1 MAALDGVE
9 IKMARSMEHIT
20 SLREETT
27 QFIEGQGAQ
36 YRRVRDEEP
45 PKGWGFYVAWEP
57 VPGRFGAI
65 IGDALT
71 NMRAALD
78 HLASQLFF
86 ATKQAPTDA
95 WINFPIASDPA
106 KPLKSLQRVPA
117 AAAPI
122 IASVQPY
129 QNLTRGQPAE
139 IHPLHVLKLLVNR
152 DKHEALT
159 LTELFGA
166 SSIIRVTGIGGAPIF
181 ASVETPGG
189 LATDPVG
196 WLPDEAFPADEPWEI
211 FATIEP
217 ILAIDLGNKRMLPIL
232 ELLTSMHSYVQ
243 GEVIDPIAAACF
255 SSSSLSVQGHA
266 SGVLAKEPD
275 QFG

>member
-20 SLREETT
+20 LLREETT
-27 QFIEGQGAQ
+27 RFIANHGAQ
-36 YRRVRDEEP
+36 YRKVRDGEP
-45 PKGWGFYVAWEP
+45 PPGWSFYVAWEP
-57 VPGRFGAI
+57 VPGRFGAM

-78 HLASQLFF
+78 HLASQLFI

-122 IASVQPY
+122 IVSVQPY
-129 QNLTRGQPAE
+129 QNLAKGQPAE

-159 LTELFGA
+159 LTEMFGA
-166 SSIIRVTGIGGAPIF
+166 SSIIRVTRPGGVPIL

-189 LATDPVG
+189 VATDLIG

-217 ILAIDLGNKRMLPIL
+217 VLAIDVGDKRMLPIL
-232 ELLTSMHSYVQ
+232 ELLLSMHRYVQ
-243 GEVIDPIAAACF
+243 GQVIDPIAAACF
-255 SSSSLSVQGHA
+255 
-266 SGVLAKEPD
+266 
-275 QFG
+275 